1 MDKKVLSI
9 FLLAMLLTGSIGVAS
24 AFSDNMGGPKGRFQF
39 DLRKRVNIA
48 LGGVSPFRLQGK
60 KKRPFTPVLRPIM
73 VGHGFAIQDEEFH
86 VLSLNVIRTKRVIPS
101 DIRDLLRQNKT
112 LEEIV
117 SELRGNGRPFIYK
130 GILKFGEDHYRL
142 NITEANKSYL
152 DADIIE
158 LPTRPGGFG
167 EKVSID
173 ETTLENVGHITLE
186 MKGYEGVRVGTGSLT
201 MEDETYKLLLTMIPN
216 RKEIPRIGR
225 NPNFPRM
232 AEPRV
237 PEGP

>member
-1 MDKKVLSI
+1 MNKKILSI
-9 FLLAMLLTGSIGVAS
+9 FLLAILLTGSIGVAS
-24 AFSDNMGGPKGRFQF
+24 AFGDDLGRPKGRFQF
-39 DLRKRVNIA
+39 DLRKKANMA
-48 LGGVSPFRLQGK
+48 LGRVSPFRLQGK
-60 KKRPFTPVLRPIM
+60 RKRPLTPVVRPIM

-86 VLSLNVIRTKRVIPS
+86 VLSLSVIRTKRVIPG

-130 GILKFGEDHYRL
+130 GILKFGEGHYRL

-158 LPTRPGGFG
+158 LPTRPKGFG
-167 EKVSID
+167 EKISID
-173 ETTLENVGHITLE
+173 ETTFENVGHITIE
-186 MKGYEGVRVGTGSLT
+186 MKRYEGVRVGTGSLT
-201 MEDETYKLLLTMIPN
+201 MGDETYKLLLTMIPN
-216 RKEIPRIGR
+216 RKGISRIGR
-225 NPNFPRM
+225 NPNFPRVP
-232 AEPRV
+232 EPMV